1 MATPLDDGGRERTNG
16 MVRTLTR
23 TLYLLVAGPIALA
36 AALAMAVTVVPWLVF
51 AAIALG
57 VPALPRSGTRS
68 GTGPARRPLPG
79 RPRERAGVWAPVWPR
94 TWAGMPGIWFAPAL
108 AVARAGAGLER
119 SLAGTVLGAAIP
131 SPYLVAGEYLT
142 SLSGFLVRAAD
153 PAARR
158 DAAYVLLAVPLG
170 AVWTLLGLALWLV
183 PALLVVLPPFLYPD
197 DRIALGSLGS
207 VAVDS
212 RWRVLLVSLAGLAA
226 AVLAAPLLRWLGGAR
241 ARVARAVLGPTRS
254 AELAAQA
261 SEQRARRAAAARVVV
276 ADHRRIERDLH
287 DGAQARLT
295 AVIMGLGRARRRFAS
310 DDPDAARSLV
320 DEAYL
325 EAQRALEELRDLA
338 RGVQP
343 PILTD
348 RGLDAAISALT
359 AHAAVPVDVDV
370 QVPERPPAPVESAAY
385 FIVAEALSNVT
396 KHARASRARV
406 RVGRTGDRLVVEVGD
421 DGVGGADPAAGSGL
435 SGLADRAAALDGR
448 LEVSSPP
455 GGPTVIHAELP
466 CGS

>member
-131 SPYLVAGEYLT
+131 SPYLVAGEHLT

-170 AVWTLLGLALWLV
+170 AVWTLLGLALSLV

-287 DGAQARLT
+287 DGAQA
-295 AVIMGLGRARRRFAS
+295 
-310 DDPDAARSLV
+310 
-320 DEAYL
+320 
-325 EAQRALEELRDLA
+325 
-338 RGVQP
+338 
-343 PILTD
+343 
-348 RGLDAAISALT
+348 
-359 AHAAVPVDVDV
+359 AVPVDVDV

-406 RVGRTGDRLVVEVGD
+406 RVVRTGDRLVVEVGD